1 MKEISLLIYSIIG
14 LLLDLRV
21 INSNPRIDCYP
32 ESESSYSNYSKDSCL
47 ARHCFYDDQPSSSPI
62 ECYLSPNYGYILQE
76 ILSSTKDTFKF
87 RLKRNEKIQ
96 SPFPEPIENVI
107 FEVQYYTNDII
118 RLKFYDADQQ
128 RYEVWSERKGQGE
141 FVIVS

>member
-1 MKEISLLIYSIIG
+1 MKEILLLIYSIVG

-21 INSNPRIDCYP
+21 TNSNPRIDCYP
-32 ESESSYSNYSKDSCL
+32 ESESSYSNYSKESCL
-47 ARHCFYDDQPSSSPI
+47 ARHCFYDNQSPI

-76 ILSSTKDTFKF
+76 ILSSTKNTFKF
-87 RLKRNEKIQ
+87 RLKRNEKIP

-128 RYEVWSERKGQGE
+128 RYEVGIERKG
-141 FVIVS
+141 